1 MRSWLTIAL
10 GLFLV
15 TTGLGQPMPSLPK
28 GSKWPQNFRELREI
42 YKSTGLEVKRAVVPK
57 VQGVIAKP
65 DIVYVKRGKRQLKL
79 DLFLPKPS
87 KKVAPIVVLIHGG
100 GWRQGSRTGEHSK
113 AIWLANRGYVA
124 ASVEYRLAGEAK
136 FPAAIHDCKDAVRWL
151 RAHAKK
157 FNASPDR
164 IAVCGGSAG
173 AHLASLMATAG
184 PRAKLEGANGARGSS
199 EVQAAIVIAGPTETD
214 GERAGEQ
221 SRKPDSNYRL
231 FLGGTIDE
239 VRPIYTRASPAH
251 WVSKET
257 PPMLIIGE
265 HSMDSAQ
272 AILSKLNK
280 LKIPNETLVL
290 KGGIHGEWNWTPW
303 FSITMN
309 RVGKFLNQHLK

>member
-1 MRSWLTIAL
+1 MRILLIIAL
-10 GLFLV
+10 GLSLGE
-15 TTGLGQPMPSLPK
+15 TGLGQPMPSLPK

-57 VQGVIAKP
+57 AQGVMAKP
-65 DIVYVKRGKRQLKL
+65 DIVYVRRGGRELKL

-87 KKVAPIVVLIHGG
+87 KKVASIVVLIHGG
-100 GWRQGSRTGEHSK
+100 GWRKGSRTGEHSK

-124 ASVEYRLAGEAK
+124 ASVEYRLAGEEK
-136 FPAAIHDCKDAVRWL
+136 FPAAIHDCKDAVRWM
-151 RAHAKK
+151 RANAKR

-173 AHLASLMATAG
+173 AHLAALMAAAG
-184 PRAKLEGANGARGSS
+184 PLAKLEGPNETKGSS
-199 EVQAAIVIAGPTETD
+199 AVQAAIVIAGPTETD

-231 FLGGTIDE
+231 FFGGTIDE
-239 VRPIYTRASPAH
+239 VRSIYARASPAN
-251 WVSKET
+251 WISKET

-265 HSMDSAQ
+265 HSMNSAQ
-272 AILSKLNK
+272 AILGKLNK
-280 LKIPNETLVL
+280 MKIPNETLVL

-309 RVGKFLNQHLK
+309 RVDNFLNQHLK

>member
-151 RAHAKK
+151 RANAKK

-173 AHLASLMATAG
+173 AHLAALMATAG

-199 EVQAAIVIAGPTETD
+199 EVQAVIVIAGPTETD

-265 HSMDSAQ
+265 HSINSAQ
-272 AILSKLNK
+272 VILSKLNK

-309 RVGKFLNQHLK
+309 RVERFLNQHLK